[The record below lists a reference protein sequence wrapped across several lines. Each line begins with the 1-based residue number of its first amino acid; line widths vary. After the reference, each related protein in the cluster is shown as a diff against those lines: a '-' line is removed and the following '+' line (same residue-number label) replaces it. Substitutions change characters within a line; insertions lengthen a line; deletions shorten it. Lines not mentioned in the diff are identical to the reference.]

1 LTRDK
6 VMSDIRMT
14 EITYGAALAIE
25 GYGPGF
31 FRVGRHV
38 LGGACLI
45 TPWSAGPWDGLRDWD
60 GPLTLLG
67 KIDVLIVGTGAE
79 IAHLP
84 TDFRAAFESVGIG
97 VESMNSPAAART
109 YNVLLGEGRRIAAC
123 LLPV

>member
-1 LTRDK
+1 MPDA
-6 VMSDIRMT
+6 VMADIRMT
-14 EITYGAALAIE
+14 EITYGSALAIE

-38 LGGACLI
+38 LRGACLV
-45 TPWSAGPWDGLRDWD
+45 TPWNAGPWGGLGDWD
-60 GPLTLLG
+60 APLSLQG

-84 TDFRAAFESVGIG
+84 ADFRAAFDGVGIG
-97 VESMNSPAAART
+97 VEAMNSPAAART
-109 YNVLLGEGRRIAAC
+109 YNVLLGEGRRIAVC

>member
-1 LTRDK
+1 MPDA
-6 VMSDIRMT
+6 VMADIRMT
-14 EITYGAALAIE
+14 EITYGSALAIE

-38 LGGACLI
+38 LRGACLV
-45 TPWSAGPWDGLRDWD
+45 TPWNAGPWGGLGDWD
-60 GPLTLLG
+60 VPLSLQG

-84 TDFRAAFESVGIG
+84 ADFRAAFDGVGIG
-97 VESMNSPAAART
+97 VEAMNSPAAART
-109 YNVLLGEGRRIAAC
+109 YNVLLGEGRRIAVC

>member
-1 LTRDK
+1 MPDA
-6 VMSDIRMT
+6 VMADIRMT
-14 EITYGAALAIE
+14 EITYGSALAIE

-38 LGGACLI
+38 LRGACLV
-45 TPWSAGPWDGLRDWD
+45 TPWNAGPWGGLDDWD
-60 GPLTLLG
+60 APLSLQG

-84 TDFRAAFESVGIG
+84 ADFRAAFEGVGIG
-97 VESMNSPAAART
+97 VEVMNSPAAART
-109 YNVLLGEGRRIAAC
+109 YNVLLGEGRRIAVC

>member
-1 LTRDK
+1 MPDA
-6 VMSDIRMT
+6 VMADIRMT
-14 EITYGAALAIE
+14 EITYGSALAIE

-38 LGGACLI
+38 LRGACLV
-45 TPWSAGPWDGLRDWD
+45 TPWNAGPWGGLDDWD
-60 GPLTLLG
+60 APLSLQG

-84 TDFRAAFESVGIG
+84 ADFRAACEGVGIG
-97 VESMNSPAAART
+97 VEAMNSPAAART
-109 YNVLLGEGRRIAAC
+109 YNVLLGEGRRIAVC

>member
-1 LTRDK
+1 
-6 VMSDIRMT
+6 MADIRMT
-14 EITYGAALAIE
+14 EITYGSALAIE

-38 LGGACLI
+38 LCGACLV
-45 TPWSAGPWDGLRDWD
+45 TPWNAGPWGGLGDWD
-60 GPLTLLG
+60 APLSLQG

-84 TDFRAAFESVGIG
+84 ADFRAAFDGVGIG
-97 VESMNSPAAART
+97 VEAMNSPAAART
-109 YNVLLGEGRRIAAC
+109 YNVLLGEGRRIAVC